1 MTAWVWP
8 IISHVRPSRSFGA
21 SVLIS
26 AALLLLSQ
34 LALAQSVFTQQGPKL
49 VGTLA
54 VGAAQQGYSVA
65 LSADGNTAIVGGPG
79 DNSNAGAAWVFV
91 QLTKDDCQ
99 KGGSLNFPSPPG
111 PFTSQGQCMSYFAK
125 LK

>member
-1 MTAWVWP
+1 MTARVWP
-8 IISHVRPSRSFGA
+8 IIPHVRWSSFGA
-21 SVLIS
+21 LVLIS
-26 AALLLLSQ
+26 ATLLFSQ
-34 LALAQSVFTQQGPKL
+34 LALAQFTQQGPKL

-54 VGAAQQGYSVA
+54 VGTAQQGYSVA

-111 PFTSQGQCMSYFAK
+111 PFTSQGQCISYFAK